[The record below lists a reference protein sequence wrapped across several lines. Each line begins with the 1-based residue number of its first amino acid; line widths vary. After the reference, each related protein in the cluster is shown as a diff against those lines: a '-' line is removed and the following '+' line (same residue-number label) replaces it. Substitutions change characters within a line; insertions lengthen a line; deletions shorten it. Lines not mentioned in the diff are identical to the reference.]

1 MTKLRS
7 AFIWCGVAGVV
18 FAVLL
23 VASGATAIVPPLH
36 RLIEHG
42 GASQLLATAV
52 LALNG
57 WVLLMLASLAVRNVR
72 EAGALAVEKGTRSRH
87 TTPRRVRTE
96 VFRTMEQTRD
106 FLSGVTHP
114 LPDASLDAAAR
125 TRARQPLRA
134 RVGGPPDPAQAESLL
149 AGRSAVRGAR
159 AETPYSVIRALVWA
173 LPALGFIGTA
183 AEMST
188 SIRGLSGAM
197 QGTSS
202 YAQLSG
208 VLVSDVI
215 RPLAQ
220 AFGITLFALGSSVV
234 CHLLVTFVH
243 TREERLLLEL
253 DELVLGRL
261 AEHTEPAN
269 RSPLADRDTAAE
281 AEAAAAMTAAMR
293 AATEGIGAMNTELAR
308 LTAEAAKARLELN
321 TAKPDRA
328 EDVVRRLDVIGS
340 QLAAINEGLDRE
352 MVLMPMRP
360 GGRVPGQGPRSG
372 GLPGGPGDGG
382 L

>member
-7 AFIWCGVAGVV
+7 TFIWCGVLGVV

-23 VASGATAIVPPLH
+23 VATGATSIVPPLH
-36 RLIEHG
+36 RLVEHG

-52 LALNG
+52 LALNA
-57 WVLLMLASLAVRNVR
+57 WVLLMLASLAVRNSR
-72 EAGALAVEKGTRSRH
+72 EAAALAVEKGTRPRH
-87 TTPRRVRTE
+87 TVPHQARTE
-96 VFRTMEQTRD
+96 VHRTMEQTRE
-106 FLSGVTHP
+106 FLTGVRTP
-114 LPDASLDAAAR
+114 LPDASLDPLG
-125 TRARQPLRA
+125 RARAGQPGRFRA
-134 RVGGPPDPAQAESLL
+134 GGPPDPAQAESLL
-149 AGRSAVRGAR
+149 AGRSTVRGAR

-183 AEMST
+183 AEMSQ

-202 YAQLSG
+202 YAQLSQ

-234 CHLLVTFVH
+234 CHLLVSFVH
-243 TREERLLLEL
+243 TREERLLLAL
-253 DELVLGRL
+253 DELVLDRL
-261 AEHTEPAN
+261 AENAPPA
-269 RSPLADRDTAAE
+269 SPLADRDLAAE
-281 AEAAAAMTAAMR
+281 SEAANAMTGAMR
-293 AATEGIGAMNTELAR
+293 AAAEGIQAMNTELAR

-321 TAKPDRA
+321 TTKPDRA
-328 EDVVRRLDVIGS
+328 EDVVRRLDAITS
-340 QLAAINEGLDRE
+340 QLASINQGLDRE

-360 GGRVPGQGPRSG
+360 GGRVPGQG
-372 GLPGGPGDGG
+372 LPGGPGDGV